1 MHRETFW
8 IMGGGLFGRLAC
20 ERLQTAWP
28 AARILVVDR
37 REIDAPSGVEGVVSD
52 ARVFLDENMHPRSEA
67 WIVPAV
73 PVHLAY
79 EWLADRLRRERDFMP
94 HAIPQDLLP
103 DLPNP
108 CRGPEG
114 QVYLTNADFRCPNDC
129 PEPESTCTVT
139 GRPRPLVMHRYL
151 AALAFE
157 AYTSVVLR
165 SLQLARAW
173 AAIKP
178 RLCWQRSIGC
188 DSETVNS
195 CSARPANAT
204 PSCTR
209 STWPDLRR
217 SAANGAL

>member
-157 AYTSVVLR
+157 AYTSIVLT
-165 SLQLARAW
+165 SLQLAPGVGGYQATTLLATFDRM
-173 AAIKP
+173 
-178 RLCWQRSIGC
+178 RQRNGQFLF
-188 DSETVNS
+188 
-195 CSARPANAT
+195 
-204 PSCTR
+204 
-209 STWPDLRR
+209 STACQCHAVMHAFDL
-217 SAANGAL
+217 A